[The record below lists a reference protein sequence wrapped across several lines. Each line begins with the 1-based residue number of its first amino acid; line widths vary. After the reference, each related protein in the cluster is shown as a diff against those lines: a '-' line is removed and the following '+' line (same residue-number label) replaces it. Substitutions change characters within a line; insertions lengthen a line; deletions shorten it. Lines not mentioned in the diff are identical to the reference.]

1 MFIYILK
8 LLIDTNRLI
17 AYMYRNKHL
26 HISGPVLSKLQHVI
40 RVVRKEL
47 QPLKWFQQF
56 FWILTYPILI
66 NRIAWYFSI

>member
-26 HISGPVLSKLQHVI
+26 HISGLVLSKLQNMI
-40 RVVRKEL
+40 RAVRKEP
-47 QPLKWFQQF
+47 QPIKWFQHF
-56 FWILTYPILI
+56 
-66 NRIAWYFSI
+66 